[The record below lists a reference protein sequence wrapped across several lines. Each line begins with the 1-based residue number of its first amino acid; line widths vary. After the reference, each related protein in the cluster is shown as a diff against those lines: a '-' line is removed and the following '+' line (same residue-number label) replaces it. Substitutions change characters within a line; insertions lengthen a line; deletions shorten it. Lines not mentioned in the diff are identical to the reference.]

1 MIDTTE
7 IWLQE
12 RSREEALAERQLQR
26 TPALLPPKPT
36 ILSHVPECPA
46 SVSLPMLLFEHRRP
60 TSPSLGRNH
69 TQTFRLISNVTISM
83 KTLTS
88 SSSYNHTH
96 PLNSKLMFLSV

>member
-36 ILSHVPECPA
+36 ILTRA
-46 SVSLPMLLFEHRRP
+46 RVSCFGFFAHAAL
-60 TSPSLGRNH
+60 
-69 TQTFRLISNVTISM
+69 
-83 KTLTS
+83 
-88 SSSYNHTH
+88 
-96 PLNSKLMFLSV
+96 